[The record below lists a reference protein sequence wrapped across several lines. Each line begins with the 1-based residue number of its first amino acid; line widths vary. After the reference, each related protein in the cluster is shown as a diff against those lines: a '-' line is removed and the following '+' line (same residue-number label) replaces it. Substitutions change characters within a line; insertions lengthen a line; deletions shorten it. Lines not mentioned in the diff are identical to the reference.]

1 MIYNI
6 IGRITV
12 KLAIVFLRRKVDPRT
27 VALAGVGVVAGV
39 AAVSMVGYLATK
51 EVPEA

>member
-1 MIYNI
+1 MIYNL

-12 KLAIVFLRRKVDPRT
+12 KLVVMFLRRKVDGRT
-27 VALAGVGVVAGV
+27 AALAGAGVVATVATV
-39 AAVSMVGYLATK
+39 AAVGYLATK

>member
-1 MIYNI
+1 MIYNL

-12 KLAIVFLRRKVDPRT
+12 KILAGFLRQRIDPRT
-27 VALAGVGVVAGV
+27 AALAGVGVVAGI
-39 AAVSMVGYLATK
+39 AAVSVVGYLATR

>member
-12 KLAIVFLRRKVDPRT
+12 KLAIVFLRRKIDPRT
-27 VALAGVGVVAGV
+27 AALAGAGVVAGI
-39 AAVSMVGYLATK
+39 AAVSMIGYLATK